1 MPLQSLMKIYSF
13 EEMKLRGES
22 WLVFCSAD
30 MGHGVSQLTNFLLK
44 KEEEEEER
52 SCSSHLLIQ
61 SKKKKQPSQTAFL
74 RMNTEVCAFGMQEM
88 KKFLDFPRY
97 SLIVNGDRMQIEN
110 VEDLQLNQI
119 SIFYSEKG

>member
-22 WLVFCSAD
+22 WLVFCNAD

-44 KEEEEEER
+44 KKR
-52 SCSSHLLIQ
+52 RRKKKLQQSLIN
-61 SKKKKQPSQTAFL
+61 SVKKKKKPGQTAFL

>member
-30 MGHGVSQLTNFLLK
+30 MSHGVSQLTNFLLK
-44 KEEEEEER
+44 KKEEGKR
-52 SCSSHLLIQ
+52 SYSSHLLIQ
-61 SKKKKQPSQTAFL
+61 SKKKKKPGQTAFL